1 MLSKL
6 TNEFYLV
13 VAEKL
18 YKFKRDQVGV
28 TATEYALMAVVIA
41 VFVVAVFYSDT
52 GFVAELSSKYS
63 SLTSTVTDAVITTQ

>member
-1 MLSKL
+1 MLSML
-6 TNEFYLV
+6 TSKIYLV

-41 VFVVAVFYSDT
+41 VFVVAVFYSDK

-63 SLTSTVTDAVITTQ
+63 DLTSTVTDAVVTTQ